1 MEVLLIAI
9 ATLLI
14 ANVTVILFLS
24 MVFWSTQDI
33 RKLQPLSDQTM
44 ETVGK
49 KSLNFYE
56 CTYSFLKHANIYFSR
71 FSKTAFGTYK

>member
-1 MEVLLIAI
+1 MDVLLISI

-14 ANVTVILFLS
+14 ANITVILFLF

-33 RKLQPLSDQTM
+33 RKLQPLSNQKM

-49 KSLNFYE
+49 NLQIFYD
-56 CTYSFLKHANIYFSR
+56 CIPF
-71 FSKTAFGTYK
+71 